1 MQVKRETTSPLQS
14 QPPTPHTT
22 APSRAATPTTP
33 TAGSPKLAPDD
44 QQQTAQS
51 TTNNRPTI
59 YQSKKRPSEKQLI
72 KSKNILGSTSAA
84 VSAGQKPVT
93 QYNIVDD
100 KSSPYAFDFDSTES
114 PQVPFRKSSSPLKPP
129 AMIKK
134 SKSSVGGGPAV
145 SVDPQ
150 LSSGRQKLTDSG
162 ALTPARAPKVTAQI
176 DKSKHSTLLSVDLVN
191 PAALEEMARRADP
204 AEDASSSDNETTYF
218 IPLQTSGQSFGV
230 AVKLGT
236 DGPSGPN
243 QKVIMT
249 AKLVTNPG
257 KKPMK
262 AKILGSKTIES
273 SVSSVGSSEGKTA
286 ASESVLVSTPVK
298 EPLTPRKLRMP
309 VASPVSPS
317 YPKDSTISPI
327 ADRPRVR
334 MRRALSPPLLDVP
347 HHQPPLVVAAVATST
362 ASSGHNESVGNGKKR
377 PMCLI
382 GNVVTGHRFPR
393 LGQHAQLMEAPTF
406 RPTEAEFKDPL
417 RYIQKIRRHA
427 EQFGMCR
434 IIPPRNFKPDC
445 NLDDDLRF
453 TAYNQFINRMLS
465 RWGPNAKETAAI
477 KKYLETQNVDTRS
490 HPLVGGLEVDL
501 PALYHAVQSF
511 GGLSEVIQKKKWG
524 KIAEYLRI
532 ARGTH
537 ASGNKLDDI
546 YVKWLLPYD
555 TLSSVERDE
564 LLRLVEEEWADQSR
578 DKGTRRPEEGAS
590 DEEEEQEDEDE
601 EQDAVVKGKINNI

>member
-1 MQVKRETTSPLQS
+1 MPEDSSPTSS
-14 QPPTPHTT
+14 GSRVD
-22 APSRAATPTTP
+22 AFRPS
-33 TAGSPKLAPDD
+33 
-44 QQQTAQS
+44 
-51 TTNNRPTI
+51 I
-59 YQSKKRPSEKQLI
+59 YQSRKQQRPPEKHFI
-72 KSKNILGSTSAA
+72 KSKNSSTLPAVAA
-84 VSAGQKPVT
+84 AAAGGGTAASKPVT

-134 SKSSVGGGPAV
+134 SKSAQSCSTLPPSQRPPPDDPTGGRR
-145 SVDPQ
+145 Q
-150 LSSGRQKLTDSG
+150 LASPKQQ
-162 ALTPARAPKVTAQI
+162 TPARASSKVTAQT
-176 DKSKHSTLLSVDLVN
+176 DKKKNPTATLSVDLVSRQ
-191 PAALEEMARRADP
+191 EEVGVLGGSGGGSRTDP

-249 AKLVTNPG
+249 AKLVTHPG

-262 AKILGSKTIES
+262 AKILGSKTVES
-273 SVSSVGSSEGKTA
+273 SSSSSGEGRDATA
-286 ASESVLVSTPVK
+286 AADAALVINTGGRSPVK
-298 EPLTPRKLRMP
+298 EPLTPRKVRMP
-309 VASPVSPS
+309 AASSPLSPS

-327 ADRPRVR
+327 ADRPRAR
-334 MRRALSPPLLDVP
+334 MRRALSPAS
-347 HHQPPLVVAAVATST
+347 HPPTAPSASTPVSAA
-362 ASSGHNESVGNGKKR
+362 GGRGNGKKR

-382 GNVVTGHRFPR
+382 GNVVTGPRFPR

-406 RPTEAEFKDPL
+406 RPTDAEFRDPL
-417 RYIQKIRRHA
+417 RYIQKIRQHA
-427 EQFGMCR
+427 EPFGMCR
-434 IIPPRNFKPDC
+434 IIPPRSFKPDC
-445 NLDDDLRF
+445 NLDDDMRF
-453 TAYNQFINRMLS
+453 TAYNQYINRMLS

-477 KKYLETQNVDTRS
+477 KKYLDTQNVDTRS

-501 PALYHAVQSF
+501 PALYHAVQNF

-555 TLSSVERDE
+555 TLSSVEREE
-564 LLRLVEEEWADQSR
+564 LLRLVEEEWAEQSR
-578 DKGTRRPEEGAS
+578 ERGSRGARGRAEGGVS
-590 DEEEEQEDEDE
+590 GEEEEEDDEDDE
-601 EQDAVVKGKINNI
+601 DEQDAVVKGG